1 MDVPSFMGCKPTLD
15 VRVLVGG
22 IVVNHDMHF
31 KFLRNIVFDMFE
43 ERQILLMPVSSLT
56 LSKHLAVGNVECS
69 KEGCRT
75 MSLIVVSNAFNVSEA
90 HRQHWLSVF
99 QCLDL
104 ALFIDTQHDGI
115 LRRTQVE
122 PYNIADFFHKERIS

>member
-1 MDVPSFMGCKPTLD
+1 MSVVTIYVLGDLSNELFDARESSPSYGFLGNDVEPYLDLIHPGCISRSIVDVPSCMGCEPALD
-15 VRVLVGG
+15 AWMLVGG
-22 IVVNHDMHF
+22 IVVDHDMYI

-75 MSLIVVSNAFNVSEA
+75 VSLIVE
-90 HRQHWLSVF
+90 
-99 QCLDL
+99 
-104 ALFIDTQHDGI
+104 
-115 LRRTQVE
+115 
-122 PYNIADFFHKERIS
+122 